1 MVEAIQVTDAIYNYA
16 LQILGSSNIPATA
29 YPLVMG
35 TVTSRIEMFAIGAL
49 ASEVAAHAEREAAA
63 HAEKEADDGVH

>member
-16 LQILGSSNIPATA
+16 LQLLGASNIPATA

-35 TVTSRIEMFAIGAL
+35 TVTSRIEMFTIGAL
-49 ASEVAAHAEREAAA
+49 ASEVDSLTN
-63 HAEKEADDGVH
+63 KEAEDGEHPARD